1 MVSIPKTSKSRWLF
15 DKIRFGELEF
25 GITTDI
31 LEEYSEVIGGFYST
45 NLANNVLEML
55 VNKPNAIRI
64 SPHYFWYL
72 IQSDPDDNKYVD
84 CAIACNAD
92 FIITHDGH
100 FKVLDEINFPKVER
114 ITIEGFK
121 NYLISQKLF

>member
-1 MVSIPKTSKSRWLF
+1 MVSIPKASQSRWLF
-15 DKIRFGELEF
+15 DKIRFGEIEF

-31 LEEYSEVIGGFYST
+31 LEEYSEVIGGFYSP

-64 SPHYFWYL
+64 SPYYFWNL
-72 IQSDPDDNKYVD
+72 IQTDPDDNKYVD

-92 FIITHDGH
+92 FVVTHDGH
-100 FKVLDEINFPKVER
+100 FKVLDGINFPKVQR
-114 ITIEGFK
+114 ITINAFK
-121 NYLISQKLF
+121 DYLISRNLF